1 LAVSPTVHSP
11 VKAYIYMLRL
21 VGVQQKTDSLEIN
34 KIVSYNIKWAFGIL
48 PLINIVIPVIINWWF
63 GYAEKKLMSLN
74 ILIYT
79 DKTSYKDTDIFL
91 SIQKHV

>member
-1 LAVSPTVHSP
+1 MRPSPLAPLVINVNKLTRVLAVSPTVHSP

-48 PLINIVIPVIINWWF
+48 PLINIVIPVIIN
-63 GYAEKKLMSLN
+63 
-74 ILIYT
+74 
-79 DKTSYKDTDIFL
+79 
-91 SIQKHV
+91 